1 MDSEDVK
8 CFLQKSF
15 ERYAHDEQSSN
26 VHFLDN
32 AGAEADLTVAGAIAA
47 LAVTLDSASV
57 WATAAAGE
65 AANLD

>member
-1 MDSEDVK
+1 M
-8 CFLQKSF
+8 QKSF
-15 ERYAHDEQSSN
+15 ENAHDEHPPN
-26 VHFLDN
+26 AHFLDT
-32 AGAEADLTVAGAIAA
+32 AAEPDLTVAGAIAA